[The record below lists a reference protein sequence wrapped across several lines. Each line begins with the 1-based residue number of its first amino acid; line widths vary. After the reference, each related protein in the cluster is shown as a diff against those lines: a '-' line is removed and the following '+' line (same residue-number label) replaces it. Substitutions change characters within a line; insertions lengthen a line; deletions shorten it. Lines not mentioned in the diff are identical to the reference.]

1 MLISTISSRASQAE
15 HTAIKS
21 RAVQV
26 KQMYGVSNK
35 NWLMIMLNTK
45 CQVAINLVKF
55 KQAEKIFSSVKQ
67 TPEVFHEIIVLKN
80 FTIFMGKHLCWSFFS
95 ISLLKRDSST
105 GVFLVFFEKNC
116 FIVRWGNCSAL
127 FKNPLISMKCCY
139 PSTNLL
145 WKPFCVYVTLH

>member
-95 ISLLKRDSST
+95 IRLLKRDSST

-116 FIVRWGNCSAL
+116 FIVR
-127 FKNPLISMKCCY
+127 
-139 PSTNLL
+139 
-145 WKPFCVYVTLH
+145 